1 MTPAT
6 LLGATGEVRTG
17 EDHRVGAP
25 GASEPGAGVQ
35 AGSLPATAFESTSEG
50 LAPRVRLRVLAVD
63 DDRGFLDEIRGL
75 LEDEGF
81 EVAGTA
87 SDGNEAVALA
97 GKLCPDVVLMD
108 LRMPTLDGLEATRL
122 IKQQLPLTQVV
133 ILSAYDDPGLQEGAE
148 EAGVYCYLIKGC
160 RSQLIRDVLLQA
172 WSFKASLEARGRSH
186 S

>member
-1 MTPAT
+1 
-6 LLGATGEVRTG
+6 L
-17 EDHRVGAP
+17 VGA
-25 GASEPGAGVQ
+25 AAV
-35 AGSLPATAFESTSEG
+35 ESSG
-50 LAPRVRLRVLAVD
+50 QVFAPRVRLRVLAVD

-87 SDGNEAVALA
+87 SDGNEAVARA
-97 GKLCPDVVLMD
+97 EELCPDVVLMD
-108 LRMPTLDGLEATRL
+108 LRMPTLDGIAATRL
-122 IKQQLPLTQVV
+122 IKQHLPLTQVV

-172 WSFKASLEARGRSH
+172 WSFKASLEARGS
-186 S
+186 SPS

>member
-1 MTPAT
+1 
-6 LLGATGEVRTG
+6 
-17 EDHRVGAP
+17 
-25 GASEPGAGVQ
+25 
-35 AGSLPATAFESTSEG
+35 
-50 LAPRVRLRVLAVD
+50 VLAVD
-63 DDRGFLDEIRGL
+63 DDQGFLEEIRGL

-97 GKLCPDVVLMD
+97 DQLIPDVVLMD
-108 LRMPTLDGLEATRL
+108 LRMPTLDGIEATRL
-122 IKQQLPLTQVV
+122 IKQHLPLTQVV

-172 WSFKASLEARGRSH
+172 WSFKASLEARGPSRGGQTPSI
-186 S
+186 

>member
-1 MTPAT
+1 MTTATRWEAAGDVEAVEPHGDVSSGTGEPAAE
-6 LLGATGEVRTG
+6 LLGGLVE
-17 EDHRVGAP
+17 
-25 GASEPGAGVQ
+25 
-35 AGSLPATAFESTSEG
+35 ATAFEVAGQEM
-50 LAPRVRLRVLAVD
+50 APRVRLRVLAVD
-63 DDRGFLDEIRGL
+63 DDQGFLEEIRGL

-81 EVAGTA
+81 DVAGTA
-87 SDGNEAVALA
+87 SDGNEAVTLA
-97 GKLCPDVVLMD
+97 EELCPDVVLMD

-122 IKQQLPLTQVV
+122 IKQHLPMTQVV

-172 WSFKASLEARGRSH
+172 WSFKASLEARGSSH